1 MKILCVCN
9 DFYHPG
15 SLVEEGLK
23 FLSDEGYPI
32 DYIVDSSTASH
43 TVLDQYN
50 TLILSKANM
59 TAEDKE
65 TAWLN
70 DDWEN
75 AIFLFV
81 KKGGALI
88 VIHSGT
94 AGYENN
100 KRLKDLMGG
109 SFAEHPEQCLVTYN
123 PVDGYDETTG
133 VEAFSVMDEHYFMNM
148 DNKNIDLFMTSSS
161 ASGTQPAGW
170 LCRSGAGVVTVLT
183 PGHRIEVWQ
192 NPNFKQLLRNIL
204 KKAENA

>member
-1 MKILCVCN
+1 MKTLCVCN

-15 SLVEEGLK
+15 SLVKEGLE
-23 FLSDEGYPI
+23 FLSDEGYAI
-32 DYIVDSSTASH
+32 DFIGDSSTASH
-43 TVLDQYN
+43 TVLEQYK
-50 TLILSKANM
+50 TLILCKANM

-100 KRLKDLMGG
+100 RRLRELMGS
-109 SFAEHPEQCLVTYN
+109 SFAEHPAQCLVTYN
-123 PVDGYDETTG
+123 PVDGY
-133 VEAFSVMDEHYFMNM
+133 
-148 DNKNIDLFMTSSS
+148 
-161 ASGTQPAGW
+161 
-170 LCRSGAGVVTVLT
+170 AGV
-183 PGHRIEVWQ
+183 
-192 NPNFKQLLRNIL
+192 KQELLRF
-204 KKAENA
+204 